1 VNALVC
7 SIPTLAISSIY
18 CIWHANRL
26 RQQRRERILRER
38 VTYLLWVLANSLEC
52 DEPVHASTLEQ
63 QQQAE
68 GPPSQD
74 PE

>member
-1 VNALVC
+1 MNALVS
-7 SIPTLAISSIY
+7 SIPTLAISTIY

-38 VTYLLWVLANSLEC
+38 VTYMLWVLANSLED
-52 DEPVHASTLEQ
+52 DEPAHASALTP

-68 GPPSQD
+68 SPHLQD
-74 PE
+74 SE